1 MDAEDAE
8 LVVETAA
15 APAATTV
22 DQVNVLDSEIF
33 DCELTVTSPAA
44 VNNTLEGLVPQQVIE
59 SAEVKHKRAVTMQQ
73 VTVTQ
78 GIGAD
83 SAFVL
88 AHCMCRVKK
97 IVIESAVDSDSTSE
111 SEGEEVYEERAWD

>member
-1 MDAEDAE
+1 MDLTMDAEDAE

-22 DQVNVLDSEIF
+22 DQVNVPDSEIL

-73 VTVTQ
+73 VTVSQ

-88 AHCMCRVKK
+88 AHCNHCTAGSILSQEDCHRKY
-97 IVIESAVDSDSTSE
+97 S
-111 SEGEEVYEERAWD
+111 